1 MNLYHM
7 LPSIPW
13 PAALF
18 VLVVA
23 LAVIARIQMRRTA
36 IALAE
41 RKRTEQLL
49 EESELRFRILTRAT
63 NEAVWDWNM
72 ETDSVW
78 WNRNVQT
85 LFGYDEE
92 AVGIASVW
100 RNQNVHPDDRERI
113 VTSLQARVQRN
124 EDFWSGEYRFRR
136 ADGSYA
142 DIFDRGYILRDHNGR
157 ATRMIGSMMDV
168 TKRKREMELAR
179 ARDAA
184 LESARLKS
192 QFLANMSHEI
202 RTPMNSI
209 IGMTDI
215 LLHTDLASEQRE
227 FVEIVR
233 MSGESLL
240 TIINDILDFSKI
252 EAGKLKFEMLDFEPR
267 TAVEEVIT
275 MLLEQTH
282 AKKLQLSWHVDSNV
296 PSGVCGDPGR
306 LRQVLTNIISNAI
319 KFTPQGEIK
328 VRATKET
335 ESDTHVVLRFEVADT
350 GIGVPEEARACLFQ
364 PFSQVDASTTR
375 KYGGTGLGLAICKQL
390 VNLMGGQIGCDSV
403 PEKGSSFWFTARF
416 EKPSRTAALEGIS
429 LTTDPKAVNA
439 RQRLPT
445 AVRHRKR
452 VLIAEDNPF
461 NQKVV
466 LRQVREMGFGADAVA
481 NGIEVVEALNRISYD
496 LVLMDC
502 QMPEMDGYEC
512 SAEIRRREDHMKHV
526 PIIAM
531 TAHVMK
537 EDRDK
542 CLAAGMDD
550 FLSKP
555 VRVAHLE
562 SVLIR
567 WLTGSAET
575 MAMAIEAAATALSD
589 SAANRPNKDAPG
601 SEPPATESSGPPV
614 DLEILTELAGDNEE
628 RLQELA
634 DRYVR
639 QTSEQLLTLRDTIAT
654 GAAPDVKRIA
664 HSAAG
669 SSAMCGMKPMVAL
682 LRELERMGQT
692 NQLAAAPHA
701 HSEAEKEF
709 ARIKQFLDARLESA
723 GMPELVNS

>member
-1 MNLYHM
+1 MDVNMSSL
-7 LPSIPW
+7 LLW
-13 PAALF
+13 PVAL
-18 VLVVA
+18 LALTAA
-23 LAVIARIQMRRTA
+23 LAVSLRRQARRTA
-36 IALAE
+36 LAQA
-41 RKRTEQLL
+41 EQARAQQAL

-63 NEAVWDWNM
+63 NEAVWDWNI

-85 LFGYDEE
+85 LFGCSEE
-92 AVGIASVW
+92 EVGGTSAW
-100 RNQNVHPDDRERI
+100 RIQNVHPEDRQR
-113 VTSLQARVQRN
+113 VLTSLQVCAQRHG
-124 EDFWSGEYRFRR
+124 DFWSSEYRFRR

-142 DIFDRGYILRDHNGR
+142 DIFDRGYILRDQDGR
-157 ATRMIGSMMDV
+157 AVRMIGSMMDI

-202 RTPMNSI
+202 RTPMNSV

-215 LLHTDLASEQRE
+215 LLHTELTSEQRE

-267 TAVEEVIT
+267 STVEEVIT
-275 MLLEQTH
+275 MLQEQTRT
-282 AKKLQLSWHVDSNV
+282 KKLQLSSVVAPEV
-296 PSGVCGDPGR
+296 PTAVRGDPGR
-306 LRQVLTNIISNAI
+306 LRQIMTNLISNAI
-319 KFTPQGEIK
+319 KFTPGGQIK
-328 VRATKET
+328 VHTTRES

-390 VNLMGGQIGCDSV
+390 VNLMAGQIGCNSIPDQ
-403 PEKGSSFWFTARF
+403 GSIFWFTARF
-416 EKPSRTAALEGIS
+416 EKPSEAASLLEFSPGTGQEI
-429 LTTDPKAVNA
+429 LDP
-439 RQRLPT
+439 QLRLP
-445 AVRHRKR
+445 ASKR
-452 VLIAEDNPF
+452 REMRILVAEDNAF

-481 NGIEVVEALNRISYD
+481 NGIEALEALDRIPYD

-512 SAEIRRREDHMKHV
+512 AAEIRRRENNTRHV

-562 SVLIR
+562 GILIQ
-567 WLTGSAET
+567 WLTGSA
-575 MAMAIEAAATALSD
+575 AASTRGTSVHTTDPLEDHPAVDGRQDERLHPPFAL
-589 SAANRPNKDAPG
+589 
-601 SEPPATESSGPPV
+601 PPV
-614 DLEILTELAGDNEE
+614 DFDIFAELGGNNTE

-634 DRYVR
+634 DRYIR
-639 QTSEQLLTLRDTIAT
+639 QTTDQLAKLRDAIAT
-654 GAAPDVKRIA
+654 GVTTDVKRIA

-669 SSAMCGMKPMVAL
+669 SSAMCGMNPMVAL

-692 NQLAAAPHA
+692 GQLAGAPRIYA
-701 HSEAEKEF
+701 QTEKEF
-709 ARIKQFLDARLESA
+709 GRIGQFLNAHLEVA
-723 GMPELVNS
+723 TVPQVT

>member
-1 MNLYHM
+1 M
-7 LPSIPW
+7 PW
-13 PAALF
+13 PAALL
-18 VLVVA
+18 VLAVA
-23 LAVIARIQMRRTA
+23 LVVIARIQMRRTA
-36 IALAE
+36 VALAE

-92 AVGIASVW
+92 AVGVASEW
-100 RNQNVHPDDRERI
+100 RNQNVHPDDREHI
-113 VTSLQARVQRN
+113 ATSLQARVQRN

-157 ATRMIGSMMDV
+157 AIRMIGSMMDV

-179 ARDAA
+179 SRDAA

-215 LLHTDLASEQRE
+215 LLHTDLTSEQRE

-267 TAVEEVIT
+267 TTVEETIT
-275 MLLEQTH
+275 MLQEQTH
-282 AKKLQLSWHVDSNV
+282 VKKLQLSWFVDPNV

-306 LRQVLTNIISNAI
+306 LRQVLTNLISNAI
-319 KFTPQGEIK
+319 KFTPRGEIK
-328 VRATKET
+328 VRATKEA
-335 ESDTHVVLRFEVADT
+335 EGDTHVVLRFEVTDT

-364 PFSQVDASTTR
+364 AFSQVDPSTTR

-390 VNLMGGQIGCDSV
+390 VNLMAGEIGCDST
-403 PEKGSSFWFTARF
+403 PEKGSTFWFTARF
-416 EKPSRTAALEGIS
+416 EKPIRTTVLGGIS
-429 LTTDPKAVNA
+429 SDTDLKAVNA
-439 RQRLPT
+439 RRQMPAAT
-445 AVRHRKR
+445 RHRKR

-481 NGIEVVEALNRISYD
+481 NGIEAVEALSRISYD

-512 SAEIRRREDHMKHV
+512 SAEIRRREDNMKHV

-567 WLTGSAET
+567 WLGGFAETTTVEAATGS
-575 MAMAIEAAATALSD
+575 SD
-589 SAANRPNKDAPG
+589 SPADQPNGNALG
-601 SEPPATESSGPPV
+601 SEPPDTESSSPPV
-614 DLEILTELAGDNEE
+614 DLEILMDLAGDNEE

-634 DRYVR
+634 GRYVR
-639 QTSEQLLTLRDTIAT
+639 QTAEQLFKLRDAIAT
-654 GAAPDVKRIA
+654 GVAPDVKSIA

-669 SSAMCGMKPMVAL
+669 SSAMCGMTPMVAL
-682 LRELERMGQT
+682 LRELERMGQN
-692 NQLAAAPHA
+692 NQLAAAPGA
-701 HSEAEKEF
+701 YSEVEKEF
-709 ARIKQFLDARLESA
+709 ARIKQFLDTRLEMA
-723 GMPELVNS
+723 GTPELVNT

>member
-1 MNLYHM
+1 MEINTLSLLL
-7 LPSIPW
+7 LPW
-13 PAALF
+13 L
-18 VLVVA
+18 LVVIA
-23 LAVIARIQMRRTA
+23 GGLAVVLRKQARRTA
-36 IALAE
+36 AALAE
-41 RKRTEQLL
+41 KNRNGQLL

-63 NEAVWDWNM
+63 NEAVWDWDIG
-72 ETDSVW
+72 TDSVW

-85 LFGYDEE
+85 LLGYSEE
-92 AVGIASVW
+92 EIGPTSAW
-100 RNQNVHPDDRERI
+100 RMQNVHPDDRKRVED
-113 VTSLQARVQRN
+113 SLQARVRSEK

-142 DIFDRGYILRDHNGR
+142 DIFDRGYILRDHDGR
-157 ATRMIGSMMDV
+157 AIRMIGSMLDM

-215 LLHTDLASEQRE
+215 LLHTELASEQRE

-252 EAGKLKFEMLDFEPR
+252 EAGKLTFEMLDFELH
-267 TAVEEVIT
+267 TAVEEVIA
-275 MLLEQTH
+275 MLVEQTH
-282 AKKLQLSWHVDSNV
+282 AKKLQLRSVIAPDV
-296 PSGVCGDPGR
+296 PGTVRGDPGR
-306 LRQVLTNIISNAI
+306 LRQVLTNLTSNAI
-319 KFTPQGEIK
+319 KFTPEGEIK
-328 VRATKET
+328 LRVTKES
-335 ESDTHVVLRFEVADT
+335 ESDAHVILRFEVADT
-350 GIGVPEEARACLFQ
+350 GIGVPEAARACLFQ
-364 PFSQVDASTTR
+364 PFSQVDPSTTR

-390 VNLMGGQIGCDSV
+390 VNLMAGQIGCDSV
-403 PEKGSSFWFTARF
+403 PNQGSTFWFTAQF
-416 EKPSRTAALEGIS
+416 EKLNPARCLLEILPEITQKTAGLPAQQLSE
-429 LTTDPKAVNA
+429 KA
-439 RQRLPT
+439 
-445 AVRHRKR
+445 RKR
-452 VLIAEDNPF
+452 LRILVAEDNAF

-481 NGIEVVEALNRISYD
+481 NGIEALEALSRIHYD

-502 QMPEMDGYEC
+502 QMPEMDGYAC
-512 SAEIRRREDHMKHV
+512 AAELRRQEDNVGHL

-555 VRVAHLE
+555 VRVVHLE
-562 SVLIR
+562 GVLTQ
-567 WLTGSAET
+567 WLTGPATPTASATSKAVSRSPENPR
-575 MAMAIEAAATALSD
+575 EGED
-589 SAANRPNKDAPG
+589 PHCDRHDAP
-601 SEPPATESSGPPV
+601 SV
-614 DLEILTELAGDNEE
+614 DLDLFMEIAGNDAQ
-628 RLQELA
+628 RLQDLA

-639 QTSEQLLTLRDTIAT
+639 QTSEQLTKLRGAIAT
-654 GAAPDVKRIA
+654 GATTDIKRIA

-669 SSAMCGMKPMVAL
+669 SSAMCGMKPLVAL

-692 NQLAAAPHA
+692 GQLADTPRVYGQIT
-701 HSEAEKEF
+701 EEF
-709 ARIKQFLDARLESA
+709 SRIEHFLREHV
-723 GMPELVNS
+723 ETEVNLRA